1 MPKGQGCAS
10 DLVTLRTSMVVARRR
25 RDAYQDS
32 QIYRVQLRSWWG
44 NRRGFNSKA
53 GSFKIGQRIKVAL
66 MDIVELDFAVSK
78 VSGGCEVPAKV
89 GWMTYFYMPAP
100 SVYHA

>member
-1 MPKGQGCAS
+1 
-10 DLVTLRTSMVVARRR
+10 
-25 RDAYQDS
+25 
-32 QIYRVQLRSWWG
+32 
-44 NRRGFNSKA
+44 
-53 GSFKIGQRIKVAL
+53 

-89 GWMTYFYMPAP
+89 GWMTYFYMHAP